1 MGSEDERIERMYRSV
16 LGYGGGLYAVLF
28 FSFGTVTSR
37 LGLTGIDVEDWC
49 GDVEWFRV
57 FGK

>member
-16 LGYGGGLYAVLF
+16 LGYGDGLYAVLF
-28 FSFGTVTSR
+28 VSLCAVMYGSR
-37 LGLTGIDVEDWC
+37 LTGIDVEDWC
-49 GDVEWFRV
+49 RDVEWFRV